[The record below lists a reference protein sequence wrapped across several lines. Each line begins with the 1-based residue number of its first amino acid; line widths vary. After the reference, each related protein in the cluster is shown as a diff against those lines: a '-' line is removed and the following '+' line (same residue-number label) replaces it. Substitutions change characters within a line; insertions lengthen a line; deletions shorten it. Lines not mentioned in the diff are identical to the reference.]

1 MKYRRQKKILELI
14 QQRVISTQDELAEI
28 LRQEGVNVTQATVS
42 RDIKELGL
50 IKVLVDNDIYRYALP
65 LEQSNVS
72 ESRLKFMLQEFVLNW
87 QASENMIVIKTP
99 PGNAQAVASV
109 LDNAQ
114 WAEVIGTIAGDD
126 TILLVIKTRED
137 VPKVLK
143 RITTYIEA

>member
-72 ESRLKFMLQEFVLNW
+72 ESRLKFMLQKFVLNW
-87 QASENMIVIKTP
+87 QASENLIVIKTP

-109 LDNAQ
+109 IDNAQ

-126 TILLVIKTRED
+126 TLLLVIKTRED

>member
-72 ESRLKFMLQEFVLNW
+72 ESRLKFMLQKFVLNW
-87 QASENMIVIKTP
+87 QASENLIVIKTP